1 VFFQEI
7 HFMKKRVK
15 FTLTILL
22 AVCILTVLFLSN
34 GDIPVFAQQ
43 PTGSVPTVTG
53 TPSGP
58 FITVANADG
67 ANVRAGP
74 SSVYYEKIGP
84 SLIDGQI
91 VPALGKSPGGDWIQI
106 YYPGVPGNKGWVYAP
121 LVELSPGYLPIVEP
135 PPTSTPWATPVID
148 PTLLAAFA
156 ATGNP
161 TRLPTFTPAPAIVI
175 PTYESIDSGLPGI
188 PMGLVIFGLA
198 FIGFF
203 GAAISLLRRR

>member
-1 VFFQEI
+1 
-7 HFMKKRVK
+7 MNYRVK
-15 FTLTILL
+15 YSIAIIIISGLL
-22 AVCILTVLFLSN
+22 VSLFFSSKQFTVL
-34 GDIPVFAQQ
+34 AQQ

-58 FITVANADG
+58 IATVVNADG

-84 SLIDGQI
+84 SLIDGQQ

-106 YYPGVPGNKGWVYAP
+106 YYLGVPGNVGWVYAP
-121 LVELSPGYLPIVEP
+121 LVILSPGYLPIIEP
-135 PPTSTPWATPVID
+135 PPTSTPRVTQVID
-148 PTLLAAFA
+148 PTLMAAFA

-161 TRLPTFTPAPAIVI
+161 TQLPTFTPPPPLVI
-175 PTYESIDSGLPGI
+175 PTYDTNDSTFSKI

-198 FIGFF
+198 FIGLF
-203 GAAISLLRRR
+203 GAAISFSRRR

>member
-1 VFFQEI
+1 MMSI
-7 HFMKKRVK
+7 KKQ
-15 FTLTILL
+15 FLL
-22 AVCILTVLFLSN
+22 LGLIVMAGGLLLMDQHS
-34 GDIPVFAQQ
+34 PARAQQ

-58 FITVANADG
+58 YITVVNADG

-74 SSVYYEKIGP
+74 SSIYYEKIGP

-91 VPALGKSPGGDWIQI
+91 VPALGRSPGGDWIQI
-106 YYPGVPGNKGWVYAP
+106 YYPGVPGDVGWVYAF

-135 PPTSTPWATPVID
+135 PPTSTPRVTPVID

-156 ATGNP
+156 STGNP
-161 TRLPTFTPAPAIVI
+161 TQLPTFTPPPPLEI
-175 PTYESIDSGLPGI
+175 PSYASENNGMPRI

-198 FIGFF
+198 FIGLF

>member
-1 VFFQEI
+1 
-7 HFMKKRVK
+7 MNCRVK
-15 FTLTILL
+15 FTLISFIVLALL
-22 AVCILTVLFLSN
+22 GGLFLSTEQ
-34 GDIPVFAQQ
+34 ISVLAQQ

-58 FITVANADG
+58 FITVVNADG

-84 SLIDGQI
+84 SLIDGQQ
-91 VPALGKSPGGDWIQI
+91 VPALGRSPGGEWIQI
-106 YYPGVPGNKGWVYAP
+106 YYPGVPGNVGWVYAY

-135 PPTSTPWATPVID
+135 PPTSTPRVTPVID

-161 TRLPTFTPAPAIVI
+161 TQLPTFTPPPPLII
-175 PTYESIDSGLPGI
+175 PTYGSNDSGLPRI

-198 FIGFF
+198 FIGLF
-203 GAAISLLRRR
+203 GATISFLRRR